1 MDLGISLSQLASQR
15 PVSTC
20 HTELDAL
27 LDGGFHPRCIYEI
40 YGPPGVGKTK
50 IALAA
55 AAAATG
61 SALYIH
67 THKPLPPK
75 PGGGRHLDQ
84 VRITRFGQLLF
95 FLQRLHR
102 VQRHEGGYAVL
113 IIDGFAQLV
122 QDHIHHARK
131 PSATGVSGSAAGPAA
146 SLHDY
151 KCRHLAFVLTLLTR
165 YAAQCGTAV
174 LLVDQC
180 LPAQRELRSA
190 LEAGAA
196 AGSRDAVWKAFLKQ
210 SMGVYR
216 EWSGMAGGQ
225 QAQSTGTSAGAGS
238 SSSSSRTSS
247 RTSSS
252 NGTSNGTSHDAN
264 SAAVVALVR
273 GHRVRLRCP
282 PMGTNFRAYSLPH
295 ARTQAEAN
303 ETAEAKPDTESTA
316 DSETVLDSQ

>member
-20 HTELDAL
+20 HAELDAL

-40 YGPPGVGKTK
+40 YGPPGVGKTT

-61 SALYIH
+61 NALYIH
-67 THKPLPPK
+67 THQPLPPK
-75 PGGGRHLDQ
+75 PEGGRHLDQ

-131 PSATGVSGSAAGPAA
+131 PSATGVSGS
-146 SLHDY
+146 LHDY

-174 LLVDQC
+174 LLVDHC

-216 EWSGMAGGQ
+216 EWSGKAGGQ
-225 QAQSTGTSAGAGS
+225 QAQGTGASAGAGN

-247 RTSSS
+247 RASSRASSS
-252 NGTSNGTSHDAN
+252 NGTSHSAN
-264 SAAVVALVR
+264 SAAVVAFVR

-282 PMGTNFRAYSLPH
+282 PMGTNFRAYSQRH
-295 ARTQAEAN
+295 ARTQAETN
-303 ETAEAKPDTESTA
+303 ETAEAKPDRESTA
-316 DSETVLDSQ
+316 ESETVLDSQ

>member
-20 HTELDAL
+20 NAELDAL
-27 LDGGFHPRCIYEI
+27 LGGGFHPRCIYEI
-40 YGPPGVGKTK
+40 YGPPGVGKTT

-61 SALYIH
+61 NALYIH

-75 PGGGRHLDQ
+75 PEGGRHLDQ

-131 PSATGVSGSAAGPAA
+131 PSATGVSGSTAGPAA

-174 LLVDQC
+174 LLVDHC

-196 AGSRDAVWKAFLKQ
+196 AGGRDAVWKAFLKQ

-225 QAQSTGTSAGAGS
+225 QTESTVAGNS
-238 SSSSSRTSS
+238 SSSSSRASSRASS

-252 NGTSNGTSHDAN
+252 NGTSHGAS

-282 PMGTNFRAYSLPH
+282 PMGTSFRAYSRPH
-295 ARTQAEAN
+295 ACTQAEAN
-303 ETAEAKPDTESTA
+303 ETAEAKPDTEATA
-316 DSETVLDSQ
+316 ESETVLDSQ